1 MVKKTNPMV
10 KKANPNTEDCE
21 CVFFVNE
28 NGVPIVECP
37 TNEAQAMAFAA
48 LQRNPDVSIRV
59 AAIAPAFIEDDGG
72 DNPEP
77 RVVEEFAE
85 DDLDDFGDESE
96 DLDDLEN

>member
-10 KKANPNTEDCE
+10 KKANLNTEDCE
-21 CVFFVNE
+21 CVFIVDE

-59 AAIAPAFIEDDGG
+59 AAIAPAVIEDDGG
-72 DNPEP
+72 G
-77 RVVEEFAE
+77 EEFAE

-96 DLDDLEN
+96 DLDDLE